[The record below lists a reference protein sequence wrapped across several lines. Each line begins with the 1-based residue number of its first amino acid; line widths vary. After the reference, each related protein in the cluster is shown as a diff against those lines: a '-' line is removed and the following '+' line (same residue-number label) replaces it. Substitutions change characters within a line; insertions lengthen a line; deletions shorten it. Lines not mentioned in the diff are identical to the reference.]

1 MRCQR
6 CGGHMVQEWFS
17 EFYDRR
23 RGDHIQGWRCIN
35 CGHLF
40 DPVILYRQRTMPAA
54 PMALDT

>member
-1 MRCQR
+1 
-6 CGGHMVQEWFS
+6 MVQEWFS

-40 DPVILYRQRTMPAA
+40 DPVILHRQRTIPAA
-54 PMALDT
+54 PLALDV

>member
-1 MRCQR
+1 
-6 CGGHMVQEWFS
+6 MVQEWFS

-23 RGDHIQGWRCIN
+23 QGDHIQGWRCIN

-40 DPVILYRQRTMPAA
+40 DTVILHRQQTIPTA